1 MIEQLVVFASH
12 LVMSDVASTG
22 FLASYGYD
30 YDGDG
35 SGTGW
40 LLLAGP
46 ASAVAVYTAL
56 YRYYRNTDKS
66 HHFEAETLI
75 ESQPVTG
82 TDAKVDEVRGTKR
95 RSIQGNNKSNHRARV
110 QRVQ

>member
-1 MIEQLVVFASH
+1 M
-12 LVMSDVASTG
+12 
-22 FLASYGYD
+22 FLESYGYD
-30 YDGDG
+30 YDTEGWP
-35 SGTGW
+35 GW

-46 ASAVAVYTAL
+46 AGAVAVYTAL

-66 HHFEAETLI
+66 HHFERDTLI

-82 TDAKVDEVRGTKR
+82 GDQKVDEVRGTKR
-95 RSIQGNNKSNHRARV
+95 QSIDGNNKHTHRARV

>member
-1 MIEQLVVFASH
+1 MIDLALIDTVLSAVNVVAAT
-12 LVMSDVASTG
+12 DE
-22 FLASYGYD
+22 
-30 YDGDG
+30 DGVPV
-35 SGTGW
+35 W

-46 ASAVAVYTAL
+46 AGAIAVYSGL

-66 HHFEAETLI
+66 HQFERDTII

-82 TDAKVDEVRGTKR
+82 GEEKVDEVRGTKR
-95 RSIQGNNKSNHRARV
+95 TAINGNNVKKYRERV